1 MEFRNPIF
9 TENGLID
16 CQIKH
21 LKYGWIPFTCAP
33 NDTGAKFDTSELFFR
48 MSLVATSYTA
58 PTISDQMIEWREKAF
73 LSRLDFC
80 TSLVRLNILTKD
92 QALATIDG
100 VWPEPMLSFL
110 SFLDADQA
118 FEVQM
123 EWKAAV
129 TVQRNHPFILS
140 LGSWLELTTAQLD
153 AMFGWVVA

>member
-1 MEFRNPIF
+1 VQKYVNGVLTDLSASEVKELNERLSNIPDPI
-9 TENGLID
+9 I
-16 CQIKH
+16 
-21 LKYGWIPFTCAP
+21 A
-33 NDTGAKFDTSELFFR
+33 
-48 MSLVATSYTA
+48 
-58 PTISDQMIEWREKAF
+58 WRSNAS

-100 VWPEPMLSFL
+100 VWPEPMLNFL
-110 SFLDADQA
+110 GYLDADQA

-140 LGSWLELTTAQLD
+140 LGSWLGLTTAQLD
-153 AMFGWVVA
+153 AMFGWVGE

>member
-1 MEFRNPIF
+1 MQKYVNGQLVDLSLIEVQEFNNKQSAIPNP
-9 TENGLID
+9 LI
-16 CQIKH
+16 
-21 LKYGWIPFTCAP
+21 A
-33 NDTGAKFDTSELFFR
+33 
-48 MSLVATSYTA
+48 
-58 PTISDQMIEWREKAF
+58 WRANAY

-110 SFLDADQA
+110 SYLDADQA

-129 TVQRNHPFILS
+129 TVNRSHPFILS
-140 LGSWLELTTAQLD
+140 LGSWLGLTDTQLD
-153 AMFGWVVA
+153 SMFGWTG

>member
-1 MEFRNPIF
+1 VQKYVNGVLTDLSASEVKELNERLSNIPDPI
-9 TENGLID
+9 I
-16 CQIKH
+16 
-21 LKYGWIPFTCAP
+21 A
-33 NDTGAKFDTSELFFR
+33 
-48 MSLVATSYTA
+48 
-58 PTISDQMIEWREKAF
+58 WRSNAS

-100 VWPEPMLSFL
+100 VWPEPMLNFL
-110 SFLDADQA
+110 GYLDADQA

-140 LGSWLELTTAQLD
+140 LGSWLGLTTAQLD
-153 AMFGWVVA
+153 AMFGWVGA

>member
-1 MEFRNPIF
+1 MPWIKLQEGTDVVDVVSLAEPHPSKIDAFIAVDGAAFGGDRF
-9 TENGLID
+9 ANGVVIPAPKPDPLI
-16 CQIKH
+16 
-21 LKYGWIPFTCAP
+21 A
-33 NDTGAKFDTSELFFR
+33 
-48 MSLVATSYTA
+48 
-58 PTISDQMIEWREKAF
+58 WREEAS